1 MINNN
6 AILNRNALLLFNFW
20 SMTQNKNKRIG
31 DLTLGDFFELCE
43 LLTEVDNAAN

>member
-1 MINNN
+1 MTKNT
-6 AILNRNALLLFNFW
+6 ALLERQAIALFNFM